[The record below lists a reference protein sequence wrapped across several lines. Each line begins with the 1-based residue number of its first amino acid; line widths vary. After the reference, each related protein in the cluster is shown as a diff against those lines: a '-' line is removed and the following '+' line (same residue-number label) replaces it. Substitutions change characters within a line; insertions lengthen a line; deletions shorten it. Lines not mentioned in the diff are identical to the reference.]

1 MILPSLT
8 AEQVAQLSVPEP
20 IERMDSVRVQ
30 AEIERHGEAWFTQH
44 QASFPYPRVTDL
56 VSTLV
61 FTSSEEQK
69 RRRLAD
75 AAFRFLL
82 QIDFLTVSGGISN
95 GVVGYSNQV
104 KVISFVA
111 CEGRAFPVQLLFLI
125 AQATPPGYLVQA
137 IASS

>member
-1 MILPSLT
+1 MSALRFAGLFPFSIYTCGIQIFATAISQTILPSLT
-8 AEQVAQLSVPEP
+8 AEQVAQLSVPEL
-20 IERMDSVRVQ
+20 IERVDSVRVR

-82 QIDFLTVSGGISN
+82 QIDFLTVSGG
-95 GVVGYSNQV
+95 
-104 KVISFVA
+104 F
-111 CEGRAFPVQLLFLI
+111 
-125 AQATPPGYLVQA
+125 
-137 IASS
+137 